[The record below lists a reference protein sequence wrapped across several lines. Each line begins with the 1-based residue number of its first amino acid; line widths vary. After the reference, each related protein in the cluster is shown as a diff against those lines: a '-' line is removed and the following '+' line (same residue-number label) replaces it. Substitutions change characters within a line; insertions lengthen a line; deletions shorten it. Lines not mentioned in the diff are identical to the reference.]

1 MISLSVC
8 IPTYRRPEDIQKCM
22 RSLVSQSILPQEV
35 LVIDDDK
42 LQEEV
47 IVKLKDMAEQ
57 KGIRFIYTRKN
68 HAMERRGSSESRN
81 KALEVATHEILLIL
95 DDDVILEKGFLRK
108 IMKLWDMNTAKE
120 LLGIG
125 GVILNNR
132 KKQKSE
138 KWYNTIFCLRGKEIW
153 DVSDIAFQSWDDG
166 VNEVTKGFYAHG
178 GVCSYRKD
186 LVKKLGGFE
195 PFSGGRSALE
205 DVEFCMKAKRRGYYF
220 LIEPEAKAVHQ
231 KSKLGREGE
240 YLTGWKERVN
250 RKIILQRYCDQA
262 WNNKVRF
269 VWGNIGWI
277 LRQFLAGHILKGWGM
292 LNGFFAKKI

>member
-1 MISLSVC
+1 MKLNIA
-8 IPTYRRPEDIQKCM
+8 IATYNRQEDLEKCLKSIQKQT
-22 RSLVSQSILPQEV
+22 LFPQEIV
-35 LVIDDDK
+35 IIDDGNL
-42 LQEEV
+42 LQKWVMHIQKEFEHMG
-47 IVKLKDMAEQ
+47 IFVKYYK
-57 KGIRFIYTRKN
+57 KN
-68 HAMERRGSSESRN
+68 HTRERCGLAESKNIALNVASE
-81 KALEVATHEILLIL
+81 EIILFL
-95 DDDVILEKGFLRK
+95 DDDVILEPNFFES
-108 IMKLWDMNTAKE
+108 IMDVWRIGADEK
-120 LLGIG
+120 LLGVG
-125 GVILNNR
+125 GVIENNR
-132 KKQKSE
+132 KKSLLE
-138 KWYNTIFCLRGKEIW
+138 NMYNRFFGLTSKFVW
-153 DVSDIAFQSWDDG
+153 DINDIGFQTWDDHI
-166 VNEVTKGFYAHG
+166 EERIKGYYAHG

-240 YLTGWKERVN
+240 YLTGWKESVN